1 MFSPLGDILD
11 LSYCDGTE
19 VSIESPI
26 ALPEDGMSIEEINK
40 FSDMGID
47 VFNTS
52 DTFFND
58 KCYPFTSEENKTD
71 VTLEDRRTNYY
82 QNISLCANGCTYKG
96 VNINDLRVS
105 CSCEFNSGDNNNKE
119 ELSIGKK
126 VFSSFK
132 GSINQNNYIVITCYK
147 IVFDLDIIK
156 NNIGFYV
163 FLIFNLMQI
172 INLII
177 FSIYSKIIFAKAFCS
192 NPSINQK
199 HNNSMISNDTIS
211 YASSTINLS
220 KQKPN
225 NNKEHRSAYHK
236 YLDDM
241 DYENAKKK
249 DSRKVYSVIIWRS
262 KHYHPF
268 YIAFCEEN
276 EENIRNVAIGLLLIG
291 IESDFAVGALF
302 YSDKYISNSSNQGGT
317 YDFIFSLYKILY
329 STALGIIVSYGCA
342 IFAVT
347 FNHKI
352 LSKDS
357 QMISKTIITKKIQLC
372 LFFLILMCFSFFY
385 WYFVTAFCGVYQ
397 NSQINWLLDS
407 LSSLALGLSFP
418 FFTAI
423 ISTLGRFFAY
433 RFNIEVLFYFSSLLE
448 HM

>member
-1 MFSPLGDILD
+1 M
-11 LSYCDGTE
+11 
-19 VSIESPI
+19 
-26 ALPEDGMSIEEINK
+26 
-40 FSDMGID
+40 
-47 VFNTS
+47 
-52 DTFFND
+52 
-58 KCYPFTSEENKTD
+58 
-71 VTLEDRRTNYY
+71 EDRRTNYY

-276 EENIRNVAIGLLLIG
+276 EENIKNVAIGLLLIG
-291 IESDFAVGALF
+291 I
-302 YSDKYISNSSNQGGT
+302 KISRWVLC
-317 YDFIFSLYKILY
+317 FILIN
-329 STALGIIVSYGCA
+329 I
-342 IFAVT
+342 
-347 FNHKI
+347 
-352 LSKDS
+352 
-357 QMISKTIITKKIQLC
+357 
-372 LFFLILMCFSFFY
+372 FLILRIKEELMISFFPFIKFY
-385 WYFVTAFCGVYQ
+385 IQ
-397 NSQINWLLDS
+397 QRLELLS
-407 LSSLALGLSFP
+407 
-418 FFTAI
+418 
-423 ISTLGRFFAY
+423 
-433 RFNIEVLFYFSSLLE
+433 
-448 HM
+448 HMDVQFLQLPLITKF